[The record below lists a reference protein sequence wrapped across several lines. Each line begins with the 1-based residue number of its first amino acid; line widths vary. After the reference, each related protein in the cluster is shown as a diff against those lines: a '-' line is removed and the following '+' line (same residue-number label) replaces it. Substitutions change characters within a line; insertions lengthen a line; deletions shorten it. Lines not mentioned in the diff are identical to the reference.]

1 MTFVLKVSVRRIGLF
16 RADEVQFA
24 MEEIS
29 NKEKEL
35 RALVQVTSV
44 LYERNS
50 EMATKIEEAASQLE
64 ILEQE
69 KMERAEKDHAIEVSH
84 NFYLTMLNRQRWRSS
99 NSESWFWSSPMRS

>member
-1 MTFVLKVSVRRIGLF
+1 
-16 RADEVQFA
+16 

-35 RALVQVTSV
+35 RALVQVTGV
-44 LYERNS
+44 LYERNA

-69 KMERAEKDHAIEVSH
+69 KMERAEKEHVIEVSH
-84 NFYLTMLNRQRWRSS
+84 HFYFTKLNRQRWRSS
-99 NSESWFWSSPMRS
+99 NSASWFWSSPMRS